1 MPLLLA
7 VEGHSMVRQRGNAVR
22 SVIWATDG
30 RLGQI
35 ANLHCSL
42 GEQPN
47 CDRRKNQTILSLL
60 AVVLRFAVVLQ
71 EVCVLY

>member
-7 VEGHSMVRQRGNAVR
+7 VERHSMVRQRGLKAMQ
-22 SVIWATDG
+22 SDEIWATDG

-42 GEQPN
+42 GEQSN
-47 CDRRKNQTILSLL
+47 CDR
-60 AVVLRFAVVLQ
+60 
-71 EVCVLY
+71 